1 MLSALSRTFLDG
13 GVRLLRSRRVLAD
26 FAFFAV
32 ADVESPAEVD
42 QALCGLGVLG
52 AWHVLRAPWLR
63 SFAAEHAQARGA
75 EEEFNAAAAA
85 GR

>member
-1 MLSALSRTFLDG
+1 M
-13 GVRLLRSRRVLAD
+13 RLLRSRRVLAD

-32 ADVESPAEVD
+32 AYVDSPAQVD
-42 QALCGLGVLG
+42 QALCALGLLG

-63 SFAAEHAQARGA
+63 SFAAEHTRARGA
-75 EEEFNAAAAA
+75 EEELHADAAR